1 MTGFSPGLALA
12 CFELLEMAQRHDLRL
27 ASVAVEFSKIGVM
40 PVMSVL
46 DLAQTLNWVLAG
58 EDGRAVVTVEG
69 HRILSLSGYQARV
82 RRALLDYIEV
92 IRPPWIQNAPFGR
105 NRVITFAGSDIAQ
118 VFVEAGLAYGTD
130 KDVVDFWDE
139 LAARARGQKAV
150 RLNAIGRQGERLTIE
165 SETAR
170 TGRAPKWVSVDSSA
184 DGYDVLSVVGP
195 TDGRLLSIE
204 VKSTTMGLT
213 GSFHLTANEW
223 ERAIGSDLH
232 AFHLWDM
239 SSTEPALAILSKED
253 VDPHVPTDRGAGQW
267 ESVEI
272 PFGAFS
278 RRFGT
283 RASLPS
289 PLTFT

>member
-1 MTGFSPGLALA
+1 MTGFSPGLALG
-12 CFELLEMAQRHDLRL
+12 CFELLEMAERRDLRL

-40 PVMSVL
+40 PAKSVL
-46 DLAQTLNWVLAG
+46 YLAQTLNWVRAG

-69 HRILSLSGYQARV
+69 SRILSLSGYEARV
-82 RRALLDYIEV
+82 RRALLDYIDV
-92 IRPPWIQNAPFGR
+92 VRPPWIQNATFGR

-139 LAARARGQKAV
+139 LAARARGQKGV
-150 RLNAIGRQGERLTIE
+150 RLNAVGRAGERLTIE
-165 SETAR
+165 LETRR
-170 TGRAPKWVSVDSSA
+170 TGRVPKWVSIDSNA
-184 DGYDVLSVVGP
+184 DGYDVLSIAGP
-195 TDGRLLSIE
+195 ADSRNLSIE
-204 VKSTTMGLT
+204 VKATTVGAA

-223 ERAIGSDLH
+223 ERALVSDLH

-239 SSTEPALAILSKED
+239 RAASPALAVLSKED
-253 VDPHVPTDRGAGQW
+253 VDPHIPADRGNGRW

-278 RRFGT
+278 GRFEVQAGLQ
-283 RASLPS
+283 A
-289 PLTFT
+289 